1 MPRFAQPPGMKD
13 ALRVSKDRRIAD
25 RQTGVPQ
32 PAVAGNGVNPDMRK
46 LYTAPLQDA
55 TITTIGVNGMRE
67 SLITRVLGNQFF
79 TPGDP
84 IVISHTSTSDYG
96 NTTVHTQAGTP
107 DTAHSESELVSSCCG
122 LFPPGD
128 AKFPWVYY
136 HTIGTGDLPTG
147 YYYFLGP
154 TDGPYPGK
162 GPGWPS

>member
-55 TITTIGVNGMRE
+55 TMTTIGVNGIRE

-84 IVISHTSTSDYG
+84 ILIDHTSTSDYG
-96 NTTVHTQAGTP
+96 NTTTNTQATTP
-107 DTAHSESELVSSCCG
+107 DMAHSESEMVSFCDH
-122 LFPPGD
+122 LLPPDG

-136 HTIGTGDLPTG
+136 HTIR
-147 YYYFLGP
+147 LGFRP
-154 TDGPYPGK
+154 RLLLLFGAN
-162 GPGWPS
+162 